1 MINNSYW
8 HNILTHRNDY
18 YYTIIA
24 LTIVLISRQHE
35 I

>member
-8 HNILTHRNDY
+8 HNNLTHGNDY